1 MFTLRINDNHYPMT
15 TAPVEY
21 FHGSSL
27 TVSILPRVTYE
38 VSEEIDRNHWEDWP
52 GGIVDT
58 IYFAMVDGWS
68 SDGTMR
74 EDDPDLEPIYWAIE
88 WNGQPIGRDELE
100 ELLNPG
106 EVAIN
111 LLVGADRHGNPVEKQ
126 VEYRRLGGE
135 KAERFVLDYADKHGL
150 EINYLDRYG
159 SLLVAQVE

>member
-1 MFTLRINDNHYPMT
+1 MFTLRINDNHYPMV
-15 TAPVEY
+15 TAPVEW
-21 FHGSSL
+21 HDGGWR
-27 TVSILPRVTYE
+27 TSILPRVTQE
-38 VSEEIDRNHWEDWP
+38 VSEEIDHNHWEDWP

-74 EDDPDLEPIYWAIE
+74 DDDPDLEPIYWAIE
-88 WNGQPIGRDELE
+88 HNGQPIGRDALE

-111 LLVGADRHGNPVEKQ
+111 MLVGTNSRGDPVETR

-135 KAERFVLDYADKHGL
+135 KAERFVMDYADKHSL
-150 EINYLDRYG
+150 QINYLERYG

>member
-1 MFTLRINDNHYPMT
+1 MFTLRINDNHYPMV
-15 TAPVEY
+15 TAPVEW
-21 FHGSSL
+21 HDGGWR
-27 TVSILPRVTYE
+27 TSILPRVTQE
-38 VSEEIDRNHWEDWP
+38 VSEEIDHNHWEDWP
-52 GGIVDT
+52 GGIVDA

-88 WNGQPIGRDELE
+88 WKGQPIGRDALE

-111 LLVGADRHGNPVEKQ
+111 MLVGMNSRGDPVETR

>member
-1 MFTLRINDNHYPMT
+1 MFTLRINDNHYPMV
-15 TAPVEY
+15 TAPVEW
-21 FHGSSL
+21 HDGGWR
-27 TVSILPRVTYE
+27 TSILPRVTQE
-38 VSEEIDRNHWEDWP
+38 VSEEIDHNHWEDWP

-74 EDDPDLEPIYWAIE
+74 DDEPDLEPIYWAIE
-88 WNGQPIGRDELE
+88 HNGQPIGRDALE

-111 LLVGADRHGNPVEKQ
+111 MLVGMNSRGDPLETR

>member
-1 MFTLRINDNHYPMT
+1 MLTLRINDSHYPMV
-15 TAPVEY
+15 TAPVEW
-21 FHGSSL
+21 HDGGWR
-27 TVSILPRVTYE
+27 TSILPRVTPE
-38 VSEEIDRNHWEDWP
+38 VSEEIDHNHWEDWP

-88 WNGQPIGRDELE
+88 YNGQPIGRDELE

-111 LLVGADRHGNPVEKQ
+111 LLVGTDRHGNPVEKQ
-126 VEYRRLGGE
+126 VEYRRLGGH
-135 KAERFVLDYADKHGL
+135 KAEQFVLDYADKHSL
-150 EINYLDRYG
+150 QINYLDRYG
-159 SLLVAQVE
+159 SLLVAQVQ

>member
-1 MFTLRINDNHYPMT
+1 MLTLRINDNHYPMV
-15 TAPVEY
+15 TAPVEW
-21 FHGSSL
+21 HDGGWR
-27 TVSILPRVTYE
+27 TSILPRVTPE
-38 VSEEIDRNHWEDWP
+38 VSEEIDHNHWEDWP
-52 GGIVDT
+52 NGIVDS
-58 IYFAMVDGWS
+58 IIFAMVDGWS

-88 WNGQPIGRDELE
+88 WKGQPIGRDALE

-111 LLVGADRHGNPVEKQ
+111 LLVGTDRRGDPVETR
-126 VEYRRLGGE
+126 VEFRRLGGHE
-135 KAERFVLDYADKHGL
+135 AEQFVLDYADKHGL